1 MRVCMILEGCYPYVR
16 GGVSSWAHQYM
27 SESPDIEFVL
37 WTIHASEKDT
47 RTNLYELPANVVA
60 HHRIILNEAYSKS
73 RKAIASQKAE
83 GICDAM
89 RAILFGDENGWE
101 RLTALLQAE
110 KPSLWSLVNS
120 EAFWE
125 LARDL
130 SDKKEGIGLT
140 DAYFSLHS
148 MMLPVCHVLSAAIP
162 EADIYHSAVAGYGG
176 LLGAMAAIRT
186 GKPFV
191 LTEHGI
197 YPREREE
204 ELLTAD
210 WTTRALRTV
219 WTELFYGMSRF
230 AYRQATA
237 VTSLFSGAME
247 RQIAIGCN
255 KARCRIIPNGIMT
268 ERFGALEA
276 PKPSSVIHIGA
287 FVRFA
292 AIKDLKTM
300 IHAFY
305 ALRQEHPNTILHL
318 MGGIDDENY
327 RDSCIAL
334 IHRLHLTEA
343 IRIEGHVD
351 PLEYMEKMDMTVLS
365 SISEGQPL
373 TLLESMVAGRPCVA
387 TRVGN
392 CQDMIEK
399 PMGTI
404 GPAGICCTPMSPQEL
419 ADAMGRLCADSELR
433 MKLGNNGRKRVA
445 AEYQLATMLAAYHQ
459 LYQEVR
465 DHGRHWL

>member
-1 MRVCMILEGCYPYVR
+1 MRVCLILEGCYPYVR

-27 SESPDIEFVL
+27 SESPEVEFVL

-47 RTNLYELPANVVA
+47 QTSLYELPGNVAA
-60 HHRIILNEAYSKS
+60 HHRIILDEAYSRS
-73 RKAIASQKAE
+73 RKKLSPQRAE
-83 GICDAM
+83 SICDAM
-89 RAILFGDENGWE
+89 RAILFGDETGWE
-101 RLTALLQAE
+101 RLTELLQAE
-110 KPSLWSLVNS
+110 KLSLWSLANS
-120 EAFWE
+120 EAFLE

-130 SDKKEGIGLT
+130 SDRKEGIGLS
-140 DAYFSLHS
+140 DAFFSLHS
-148 MMLPVCHVLSAAIP
+148 MMMPVCHVLSAAIP
-162 EADIYHSAVAGYGG
+162 EADVYHSAVAGYGG
-176 LLGAMAAIRT
+176 LLGAMAVIRT
-186 GKPFV
+186 GKPFI

-210 WTTRALRTV
+210 WTARTLRAV

-230 AYRQATA
+230 AYRQAVT
-237 VTSLFSGAME
+237 VTSLFSGAKE
-247 RQIAIGCN
+247 RQIAIGCS
-255 KARCRIIPNGIMT
+255 AERCRVIPNGIMT
-268 ERFGALEA
+268 ERFGALDD
-276 PKPSSVIHIGA
+276 PKPSSVLHIGA

-305 ALRQEHPNTILHL
+305 ALRQEYPNVVLHL
-318 MGGIDDENY
+318 MGGNDDESY

-343 IRIEGHVD
+343 VRIEGHVD
-351 PLEYMEKMDMTVLS
+351 PLIYMDKMDMTVLS

-373 TLLESMVAGRPCVA
+373 TLLESMAAGRPCVA

-392 CQDMIEK
+392 CQEMIEK
-399 PMGTI
+399 PVGAI

-419 ADAMGRLCADSELR
+419 ADAMGRLCAAPELR
-433 MKLGNNGRKRVA
+433 LKMGHNGRKRVA
-445 AEYQLATMLAAYHQ
+445 EAYQLENMLAAYHR

-465 DHGRHWL
+465 DHGRHRL